1 MILSHLRKKLALNR
15 PAVRA
20 ESRPRLWPVD
30 PELSRRAAETRK
42 RIAQTRREI
51 ERHVLPARGRHRG
64 SGDEARST
72 ARAGRR

>member
-1 MILSHLRKKLALNR
+1 MVLSRLRKKF
-15 PAVRA
+15 AVRRRA
-20 ESRPRLWPVD
+20 AQTGGQPRPWPVD
-30 PELSRRAAETRK
+30 RGLSRRVAETRK
-42 RIAQTRREI
+42 QIAHTRRRL